1 MSQDVRVRAHPGTEP
16 TEGERLL
23 RALGELCDE
32 PAYRASGEE
41 PHDAAPSQAG
51 WPPISMP
58 SKEDERFV
66 VGLRTGLARLADSRR
81 QKPGEGA
88 TSVVAALDGAQLA
101 ARCDILMGQTA
112 QLRQL
117 LPTFAY
123 LVVLPVSGEAEA
135 LHVAER
141 ATRLLSNGEQPHGG

>member
-1 MSQDVRVRAHPGTEP
+1 VREEFGVLAQPER

-23 RALGELCDE
+23 HALGELCGESVDGNG
-32 PAYRASGEE
+32 ALREE
-41 PHDAAPSQAG
+41 PHDKARPAE

-58 SKEDERFV
+58 SKEGEELV
-66 VGLRTGLARLADSRR
+66 VGLRTGLERLADSRR

-88 TSVVAALDGAQLA
+88 TAVSAALDGAQLA
-101 ARCDILMGQTA
+101 ARCDILMGQTE

-123 LVVLPVSGEAEA
+123 LVVLPLSGEAEA
-135 LHVAER
+135 LLVADQ
-141 ATRLLSNGEQPHGG
+141 AARLLDDDGEQS